1 MMLWILCGVGKMAI
15 TKIWSVKSRL
25 NKCLNYI
32 TNPEKTNI
40 QPDIDAIE
48 GVIQYIEN
56 KDKTEDCKYVK
67 AFNCSKD
74 NAFDIILYSHSR
86 TLKQHLK
93 WRTNAE
99 LN

>member
-1 MMLWILCGVGKMAI
+1 MAI

-74 NAFDIILYSHSR
+74 NAFDRMIQTQDSFGKRKRKKRSCRISSCTVIQGL
-86 TLKQHLK
+86 
-93 WRTNAE
+93 
-99 LN
+99 

>member
-1 MMLWILCGVGKMAI
+1 MAI

-48 GVIQYIEN
+48 VLSN
-56 KDKTEDCKYVK
+56 T
-67 AFNCSKD
+67 
-74 NAFDIILYSHSR
+74 
-86 TLKQHLK
+86 
-93 WRTNAE
+93 
-99 LN
+99 